1 MASHSLH
8 NACVRCLGLRYFWGF
23 GAAGTDALNDRIRRL
38 RSDGSVVTLVGS
50 DYSFADG
57 KTKDARF
64 NSPVGVALLGDEII
78 VADCGNNCTDSS
90 SAPRDCPPRA
100 SSALACCVLAFCA
113 CFVGVSGAGVRRIS
127 GEGEVAVLAG
137 RIVPASEARRM
148 RRYSLEGW
156 WYKDS
161 HDH

>member
-8 NACVRCLGLRYFWGF
+8 NACVRCLGLRYIWGF

-113 CFVGVSGAGVRRIS
+113 CFVTSPRCMAIFAPRALGRGHARPRGVSGIK
-127 GEGEVAVLAG
+127 E
-137 RIVPASEARRM
+137 INQ
-148 RRYSLEGW
+148 
-156 WYKDS
+156 
-161 HDH
+161 